1 MGAAE
6 EMSAT
11 DPEELPQPA
20 QIEELLLGAKPRYTR
35 KETAALAGLDFE
47 FARRLWR
54 ALGFA
59 ELPADAVAFTEND
72 VAAARITAELRT
84 LGALGDETAIRLARA
99 MGQTMARLAEWQVD
113 IITGTLLDPRQ
124 PPGPGQVDRVL
135 GIAEL
140 LMPRMEALIGHS
152 WRRQVAAAGTRAL
165 AVAAGADGVLPSR
178 VPVAVGFAD
187 LVAFTELSRELD
199 EVELAALV
207 EGFESTAADIATED
221 SGRLVKTLGDEVL
234 FIADEPRTAARIAL
248 RLADAYGGELG
259 PDVRS
264 GVAYGPV
271 LPVMGDVFGTTV
283 NLASR
288 LTSLAR
294 PGTVL
299 VDEQMAGVLAR
310 DDEFQL
316 TQIVRRPAR
325 GLGLVQPFVVRANV
339 S

>member
-1 MGAAE
+1 
-6 EMSAT
+6 MSAT
-11 DPEELPQPA
+11 DPEKLPEPA
-20 QIEELLLGAKPRYTR
+20 QIEELLLGAQPRYTR

-59 ELPADAVAFTEND
+59 ELPDDAVAFTEND
-72 VAAARITAELRT
+72 VAAARIMAELRARDE
-84 LGALGDETAIRLARA
+84 LDDETSIRLARA

-113 IITGTLLDPRQ
+113 IITSTVLDLRQ
-124 PPGPGQVDRVL
+124 PPGAGQVDRVL
-135 GIAEL
+135 GIADRL
-140 LMPRMEALIGHS
+140 VPRMEALIGHA

-165 AVAAGADGVLPSR
+165 AAAAGGDGVAASR
-178 VPVAVGFAD
+178 VPMAVGFAD

-207 EGFESTAADIATED
+207 EGFEATATDIAIED
-221 SGRLVKTLGDEVL
+221 SGRVVKTLGDEVL

-248 RLADAYGGELG
+248 RLTNVYGGEPG

-271 LPVMGDVFGTTV
+271 LPAMGDVFGTTV

-294 PGTVL
+294 PATVL
-299 VDEQMAGVLAR
+299 VDERMAVGLGG
-310 DDEFQL
+310 DESFRL
-316 TQIVRRPAR
+316 TQILRRPVR
-325 GLGLVQPFVVRANV
+325 GLGVVQPYLLRANV

>member
-1 MGAAE
+1 V
-6 EMSAT
+6 SAT
-11 DPEELPQPA
+11 DSAELPEPA
-20 QIEELLLGAKPRYTR
+20 RIEELLLGAKPRYTR
-35 KETAALAGLDFE
+35 REVAALAGLDLE

-59 ELPADAVAFTEND
+59 ELPGDAVAFTEKD
-72 VAAARITAELRT
+72 VAAARIAAELRT
-84 LGALGDETAIRLARA
+84 FDELADETPIRLARA

-113 IITGTLLDPRQ
+113 IITGALLDPRQ
-124 PPGPGQVDRVL
+124 PPPPGQIDRVL
-135 GIAEL
+135 DLAEL
-140 LMPRMEALIGHS
+140 IMPRMEALIAHS

-165 AVAAGADGVLPSR
+165 AVAAANDDVIPIR
-178 VPVAVGFAD
+178 APVAVGFVD

-207 EGFESTAADIATED
+207 EGFEATAADITTED

-234 FIADEPRTAARIAL
+234 FIADEPGTAARIAL
-248 RLADAYGGELG
+248 RLTDAYGGDLG

-264 GVAYGPV
+264 GLAYGPV

-299 VDEQMAGVLAR
+299 VDEEMAVALAG
-310 DDEFQL
+310 DDSYHLSQL
-316 TQIVRRPAR
+316 TRRQAR
-325 GLGLVQPFVVRANV
+325 GLGMVQPYVLRAKLA
-339 S
+339 